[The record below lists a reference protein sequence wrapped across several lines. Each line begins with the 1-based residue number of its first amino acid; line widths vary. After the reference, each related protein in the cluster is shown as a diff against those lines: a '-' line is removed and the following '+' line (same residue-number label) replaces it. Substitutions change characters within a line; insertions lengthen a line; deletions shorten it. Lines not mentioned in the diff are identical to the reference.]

1 MTNWLED
8 LHTEL
13 QSTELADSVEGAE
26 QLIAQFNQQRETTVE
41 AAINTVG
48 EGETL
53 LEQLRYWT
61 WNCEFLH
68 HTVWIF
74 YFSMLDMPFTKMV
87 DQTQPD
93 RLRPVGTTGME
104 REIDGNL

>member
-1 MTNWLED
+1 MMALQLTNWLED

-26 QLIAQFNQQRETTVE
+26 HLIAQFNQQRETTVE

-53 LEQLRYWT
+53 LEQLRYVT
-61 WNCEFLH
+61 IGL
-68 HTVWIF
+68 
-74 YFSMLDMPFTKMV
+74 L
-87 DQTQPD
+87 Q
-93 RLRPVGTTGME
+93 
-104 REIDGNL
+104 